1 MPELNSTE
9 SNAKLDEQ
17 QGNGHCD
24 EHDEL
29 SRQLEKN
36 FLENEVEAAKKLLS
50 AALEKNPHHT
60 TLQLWSHKLAVR
72 ESNMAKAVQIFIE
85 LHSESMENEM
95 FQSYIVDLA
104 NHISDGH
111 GELFD
116 FFCSLSPLYQ
126 RAVLDYA
133 IDQYRQEGENYR
145 AACILLSYVQNFP
158 KLSARYLL
166 TTARLFIK
174 CETDQDISL
183 SPDNIYRSKLVKE
196 LIPHIYKHAV
206 SFCEKGMEGSV
217 DTVEGK
223 SILAIPYDEFAKLVR
238 LGQGYYLSRKE
249 WDQLSQFT
257 SEIIEC
263 CGYKDFNM
271 SYNSLQPDYISAMK
285 QARSGI
291 NVAQRPAH
299 GKKSVK
305 PATETVEQVK
315 ARAAIACEMLIIAAH
330 LARIGYEYF
339 NLVCLT
345 SENTSNSDEKLCLI
359 PICVLPE
366 NNPSHENGS
375 KTGFTLSE
383 DPQLSAKPYRN
394 SLNIE
399 NIDEN
404 SRVNGNPSPDNI
416 ETISRN
422 NEDSSDSNIKVET
435 IGKRSRPSPM
445 VEKSSPSNGAMRLSN
460 LIHDSAPTP
469 KRQKVDGSETDV
481 DKSDCLKGTSD
492 ALFALK
498 KGAEC
503 LAFLEQLWQ
512 ELGQQLQNGTS
523 SPLNSWEEELSCTFE
538 SYDLPFDL
546 YNSILLLQSDIALSA
561 AAAPGNLAKALKLSQ
576 NLCDRIEVQRAKE
589 KAAML
594 TSSMQELDIPFML
607 AFRVLYNIGII
618 YLMVGNIQQSTLEI
632 AIILSVFPVTRGL
645 TEDDFAQDEANCK
658 KAMQAFGGQGFG
670 LMRLTQQ
677 ALVAR
682 CIKHLMVGLDY
693 ESEQR
698 GSMASLD
705 AAIRWDE
712 KAGNMLVLMQYG
724 WPYWK
729 ERTNYWSKIVD
740 RMKEKKT
747 FKNRAFL
754 EYTHLPEILHT
765 LQFLHESGA
774 VRLDIIPPEY
784 SQNSAFHLYS
794 PGSTPSSSVPSSP
807 VLTHSPPATPPNS
820 SSSVSSGQSGA
831 RALPSLSSLPLYH
844 APPPPPPIYQPASIN
859 TILPSMSM
867 SPSWYS
873 ASTQKNLH
881 ANWMSPSFYYSRPA
895 TSVLLPKR
903 GSLLHGSPVYGGDQL
918 EQHQRRQQ
926 QQQFQSKDVVSRCLQ
941 YRLQKYS
948 PKATPSR
955 MRFVL
960 QKFLKNMVVR
970 ANADA

>member
-1 MPELNSTE
+1 
-9 SNAKLDEQ
+9 
-17 QGNGHCD
+17 
-24 EHDEL
+24 
-29 SRQLEKN
+29 
-36 FLENEVEAAKKLLS
+36 
-50 AALEKNPHHT
+50 
-60 TLQLWSHKLAVR
+60 
-72 ESNMAKAVQIFIE
+72 
-85 LHSESMENEM
+85 
-95 FQSYIVDLA
+95 
-104 NHISDGH
+104 
-111 GELFD
+111 
-116 FFCSLSPLYQ
+116 
-126 RAVLDYA
+126 
-133 IDQYRQEGENYR
+133 
-145 AACILLSYVQNFP
+145 
-158 KLSARYLL
+158 
-166 TTARLFIK
+166 
-174 CETDQDISL
+174 
-183 SPDNIYRSKLVKE
+183 
-196 LIPHIYKHAV
+196 
-206 SFCEKGMEGSV
+206 MEGSV

-618 YLMVGNIQQSTLEI
+618 YLMVGNIQ
-632 AIILSVFPVTRGL
+632 V
-645 TEDDFAQDEANCK
+645 
-658 KAMQAFGGQGFG
+658 
-670 LMRLTQQ
+670 
-677 ALVAR
+677 
-682 CIKHLMVGLDY
+682 
-693 ESEQR
+693 
-698 GSMASLD
+698 
-705 AAIRWDE
+705 
-712 KAGNMLVLMQYG
+712 
-724 WPYWK
+724 
-729 ERTNYWSKIVD
+729 
-740 RMKEKKT
+740 
-747 FKNRAFL
+747 
-754 EYTHLPEILHT
+754 
-765 LQFLHESGA
+765 
-774 VRLDIIPPEY
+774 
-784 SQNSAFHLYS
+784 
-794 PGSTPSSSVPSSP
+794 
-807 VLTHSPPATPPNS
+807 
-820 SSSVSSGQSGA
+820 
-831 RALPSLSSLPLYH
+831 
-844 APPPPPPIYQPASIN
+844 
-859 TILPSMSM
+859 
-867 SPSWYS
+867 
-873 ASTQKNLH
+873 
-881 ANWMSPSFYYSRPA
+881 
-895 TSVLLPKR
+895 
-903 GSLLHGSPVYGGDQL
+903 
-918 EQHQRRQQ
+918 
-926 QQQFQSKDVVSRCLQ
+926 
-941 YRLQKYS
+941 
-948 PKATPSR
+948 
-955 MRFVL
+955 
-960 QKFLKNMVVR
+960 
-970 ANADA
+970 